1 MNLAAWAERSGVARV
16 AAYRWFC
23 AGLLPVAAMTVG
35 RLILVDKPDAGVD
48 HRTAVYARVW
58 SADQKADL
66 DRQVARV
73 TAWAAT
79 RQISVD
85 KVVTEVGSALNGH
98 RCRFLALL
106 CDSSVQP
113 IVVEQ
118 RGRFCRFGSEYVQ
131 AALAARGREL
141 VVVDTAE
148 VDEDL
153 VGDMTEILSSMC
165 ARLYGKRAAQNR
177 ARRAVAAAAADD
189 CPGCVMARFGVP
201 AGCTAQAFRFTLDPT
216 EDQACTL
223 ARHFGVRRRALNW
236 TVAALKAD
244 IAAWHA
250 AGVETAKRSLRVL
263 RKRWN
268 TVKSEVC
275 VNAETGQ
282 VWWPECSKEASADG
296 ISGAVDAYWNWQASR
311 AGKRAGKR
319 VGFPRLKTKG
329 RDNDR
334 VSFTIGAMRVEPDR
348 RHLTLVVIGT
358 VRTHE
363 NTRRIERLIRA
374 GRARVLAIS
383 LRRNGTRIDASVRVL
398 VQRPQQPKVAH
409 PGSRVGVDVG
419 VRRLATVADADG
431 TLLERVRNPRPLDA
445 ALKELR
451 HASRARSRCVKGSRR
466 YRERTTEMSRL
477 HRRVNDVRT
486 RHLHVLT
493 TRLAKTHGRI
503 VVEGLDAA
511 GMLRQKG
518 LPGAR
523 ARRRGLSDAALG
535 TPRRHLAYK
544 TRWYRS
550 QLMVADRW
558 FPSSKTC
565 HLCRHVQ
572 DIGWDEK
579 WQCDGCSVIHQRD
592 DNAAVNL
599 ARYEATVS
607 VVGPVGAAVKRGADR
622 KTGPRPA
629 GGRQARKGRSRKA
642 AEQPRDGV
650 QVA

>member
-1 MNLAAWAERSGVARV
+1 
-16 AAYRWFC
+16 
-23 AGLLPVAAMTVG
+23 
-35 RLILVDKPDAGVD
+35 
-48 HRTAVYARVW
+48 
-58 SADQKADL
+58 
-66 DRQVARV
+66 
-73 TAWAAT
+73 
-79 RQISVD
+79 
-85 KVVTEVGSALNGH
+85 
-98 RCRFLALL
+98 
-106 CDSSVQP
+106 
-113 IVVEQ
+113 
-118 RGRFCRFGSEYVQ
+118 
-131 AALAARGREL
+131 
-141 VVVDTAE
+141 
-148 VDEDL
+148 
-153 VGDMTEILSSMC
+153 
-165 ARLYGKRAAQNR
+165 
-177 ARRAVAAAAADD
+177 
-189 CPGCVMARFGVP
+189 MARFEVP
-201 AGCTAQAFRFTLDPT
+201 EGWTVQAFRFTLDPT
-216 EDQACTL
+216 EDQARVL
-223 ARHFGVRRRALNW
+223 ARHFGARRKAFNW

-250 AGVETAKRSLRVL
+250 AGVETAKPSLRVL

-268 TVKSEVC
+268 TVKSDVC

-282 VWWPECSKEASADG
+282 VWWPECSKEAYADG
-296 ISGAVDAYWNWQASR
+296 ISGAVDAYWNWQTSR

-319 VGFPRLKTKG
+319 VGFPRFKKKG
-329 RDNDR
+329 RDSDR
-334 VSFTIGAMRVEPDR
+334 VCFTTGAMRIEPDR
-348 RHLTLVVIGT
+348 RHLTLPVIGT

-363 NTRRIERLIRA
+363 NMRRIERLIRG

-383 LRRNGTRIDASVRVL
+383 VRRNGSRIDASVRVL

-409 PGSRVGVDVG
+409 PGSRIGVDVG
-419 VRRLATVADADG
+419 VRSLATVADSDG
-431 TLLERVRNPRPLDA
+431 TILERVPNPRPLDA

-451 HASRARSRCVKGSRR
+451 HASRARSRCTKGSRR

-486 RHLHVLT
+486 HHLHVLT

-535 TPRRHLAYK
+535 TPRRHLSYK
-544 TRWYRS
+544 TGWYGS
-550 QLMVADRW
+550 QLVVADRW

-579 WQCDGCSVIHQRD
+579 WQCESCLAIHQRD
-592 DNAAVNL
+592 DNASINL
-599 ARYEATVS
+599 ARYEDTLS
-607 VVGPVGAAVKRGADR
+607 VVGPVGAAVTRGADR

-629 GGRQARKGRSRKA
+629 GGREARKGRSHTA